1 MIYYGHG
8 VHLMPLTPENSELY
22 RTARNDFSTWR
33 WCRQNDLI
41 SPLQQKRWIEEQDV
55 DKTIAMY
62 EIHDTGSGD
71 IVGVCGF
78 TDLCYFNQ
86 RAEFSLYVLPG
97 RRGKNYGEKGLRTL
111 LEHGF
116 KNFNL
121 NMIWGETFQDNP
133 AAAIFERIGMVKT
146 GYRPKFYFKDGKFID
161 AYFYCILRENFLEV
175 Q

>member
-8 VHLMPLTPENSELY
+8 VHLLPLNPENSELY

-41 SPLQQKRWIEEQDV
+41 SPLQQQRWLEAQDE

-62 EIHDTGSGD
+62 EIVESGLED
-71 IVGVCGF
+71 VVGVCGF
-78 TDLCYFNQ
+78 TDLDYFNQ
-86 RAEFSLYVLPG
+86 RAEFSLYIIPG
-97 RRGKNYGEKGLRTL
+97 HRRQNYGERGLRTL
-111 LEHGF
+111 VEHGF

-121 NMIWGETFQDNP
+121 NMIWGETFEGNP
-133 AAAIFERIGMVKT
+133 AAGIFEKIGFNRT
-146 GYRPKFYFKDGKFID
+146 GYRPDFYFKDGKFID
-161 AYFYCILRENFLEV
+161 AYFYCILRDEFLDL